1 MAHLGDTSYVDT
13 WDEYLQDTDAHT
25 YTKFAAGLRAH
36 FRQSDLANLYSR
48 VPVRMVMDDHDSGP
62 DNSYETDVY
71 PQARQA
77 FSDIAAGTSFD
88 NRLYAAI
95 EPMAPTYDTW
105 MSGCAQF
112 WLLDNRLWRD
122 APNQQLQSFAG
133 QKYAS
138 QLGASQRAWLKAS
151 LAASSA
157 PIKIILSP
165 RTFTQFYTGPEQ
177 QELIDWIT
185 GYRSRTPMV
194 SGTVVFLT
202 GDMHAGAV
210 WRLSPTRPVFEMLC
224 GPMNNTTLHSPQ
236 ALASWQVKWGYQTRF
251 LNTSDGLPGR
261 AVSNAWGRVDIGADN
276 SVALNLMK
284 DDGTL
289 LYQEL
294 IAG

>member
-1 MAHLGDTSYVDT
+1 
-13 WDEYLQDTDAHT
+13 
-25 YTKFAAGLRAH
+25 
-36 FRQSDLANLYSR
+36 
-48 VPVRMVMDDHDSGP
+48 
-62 DNSYETDVY
+62 
-71 PQARQA
+71 
-77 FSDIAAGTSFD
+77 
-88 NRLYAAI
+88 
-95 EPMAPTYDTW
+95 
-105 MSGCAQF
+105 
-112 WLLDNRLWRD
+112 
-122 APNQQLQSFAG
+122 
-133 QKYAS
+133 
-138 QLGASQRAWLKAS
+138 
-151 LAASSA
+151 
-157 PIKIILSP
+157 
-165 RTFTQFYTGPEQ
+165 
-177 QELIDWIT
+177 
-185 GYRSRTPMV
+185 MV